1 MLRAL
6 LFQHLVL
13 SNSVFELKLPK
24 FLYDGVVLLLRGFEG
39 LEKDYDIVI
48 VLCVR
53 ECGILFVHMELS

>member
-24 FLYDGVVLLLRGFEG
+24 FLDDGVMLLLRGFEG
-39 LEKDYDIVI
+39 LERDYDVVV
-48 VLCVR
+48 VLCV
-53 ECGILFVHMELS
+53 